1 MSCAGMTRG
10 DFFSRTSNL
19 IHLYNGRDDVYD
31 FQDRYAPFQTEE
43 IARLIEEQVQSG
55 ARSFL
60 WIVSVTLVH
69 DFLGHVIH
77 FTGEY
82 RGKDGNYVPVIEG
95 TVYGDGMDDG
105 VWPVTSVAGV
115 VPLSSWKPGR
125 EEASNPEDFF
135 IRLSYRHGLG
145 GSALNL
151 TSQAIFGGFYEEP
164 YREVL

>member
-1 MSCAGMTRG
+1 MSYAGMTRG
-10 DFFSRTSNL
+10 DFFSRTSL
-19 IHLYNGRDDVYD
+19 IHLHNELDIVLS
-31 FQDRYAPFQTEE
+31 QDRYASFQTEE

-135 IRLSYRHGLG
+135 IRLSYRHSSVNSEL
-145 GSALNL
+145 SL
-151 TSQAIFGGFYEEP
+151 TTAAIFGGYFEEP
-164 YREVL
+164 YREIL

>member
-55 ARSFL
+55 AKALL
-60 WIVSVTLVH
+60 WIVSVTLLS
-69 DFLGHVIH
+69 DSLGHVIH

-82 RGKDGNYVPVIEG
+82 RGEDGNYVEAMNGLI
-95 TVYGDGMDDG
+95 DHGMDD
-105 VWPVTSVAGV
+105 VTWPANSVAGA